1 MMDLKMGS
9 LAYNPLK
16 SSKQQL
22 KIKNST
28 SGSVGFRISGMEVY
42 QTLDKKII
50 FRNKYWG
57 RSIKET
63 EILRSLALF
72 FFNGCCLR
80 LNAISS
86 YIKKVED
93 LRIILMKCPGYR
105 FHSSSLLLVYDGMA
119 ADRLMPANSC
129 TRKPHTVLDKR
140 LKNRRPIKDDGAD

>member
-1 MMDLKMGS
+1 MLISDIAFACLENLTLNFKHPCMMDLKMGS

-16 SSKQQL
+16 SSKQSL

-57 RSIKET
+57 RSIKDT
-63 EILRSLALF
+63 DILLSLALF

-80 LNAISS
+80 LNAIQA
-86 YIKKVED
+86 Y
-93 LRIILMKCPGYR
+93 MC
-105 FHSSSLLLVYDGMA
+105 
-119 ADRLMPANSC
+119 
-129 TRKPHTVLDKR
+129 
-140 LKNRRPIKDDGAD
+140 